1 VADPGRVSHS
11 PSLAWFDVG
20 DHHPASPHHHNRR
33 ELLAG
38 LSLAQH
44 GLVLAVSH
52 QRWRHAQV
60 IDRTML
66 DAAAVLLVE
75 LADLCTLLS
84 TL

>member
-1 VADPGRVSHS
+1 M
-11 PSLAWFDVG
+11 
-20 DHHPASPHHHNRR
+20 
-33 ELLAG
+33 
-38 LSLAQH
+38 
-44 GLVLAVSH
+44 LAVSH